1 MSKETNTLDKE
12 LIAEVVNAA
21 MDNYMKSEESND
33 EQVDDILGEA
43 ELTEDETTP
52 VEADEVDIEEVVD
65 VDVEEAV
72 DELVKE
78 QLLEPGDYNFL
89 GLDINVI
96 EEEGQF
102 KVTILKDE
110 KEKVTLMDPD
120 TIKLTTIFG
129 LIEEF
134 FSEIVVDEEITDE
147 PEEDKELEEEISEAI
162 DEAEEVEVDEDNED
176 EEAVTSGITMASLR
190 LKYKDKVDEIFN
202 HGIEAKALVLDM
214 VKETLM
220 AGTVKELIEKSKEKD
235 TILASKKIDLKK
247 ETKNYLVASKLNK
260 SLDNVY
266 TLLSSSI
273 KEVETDLST
282 GTYDVKTAKKIM
294 DKYSKLLAN
303 TLKVEDEKSI
313 AGIIGNINK
322 TKAIISSYKNELM
335 DKKKAIMESKIAQ
348 AKKVIKLDETPVAV
362 IEQKNVINSDG
373 WKNNTTLMAKQYRY
387 DVIEE
392 MSAEI
397 KKIAGLSK

>member
-43 ELTEDETTP
+43 ELTEDGTTP
-52 VEADEVDIEEVVD
+52 VEADEVDIEEEVLD

-89 GLDINVI
+89 GLDINVT

-162 DEAEEVEVDEDNED
+162 DEAEEVDEDNED

-220 AGTVKELIEKSKEKD
+220 AGTVKELIEKAKEKD

-273 KEVETDLST
+273 KEVETDLSA

-335 DKKKAIMESKIAQ
+335 DKKKAIMESKVVQ
-348 AKKVIKLDETPVAV
+348 AKKVIEADTTPIAV

-387 DVIEE
+387 DAIEE

-397 KKIAGLSK
+397 KKIAGLSN